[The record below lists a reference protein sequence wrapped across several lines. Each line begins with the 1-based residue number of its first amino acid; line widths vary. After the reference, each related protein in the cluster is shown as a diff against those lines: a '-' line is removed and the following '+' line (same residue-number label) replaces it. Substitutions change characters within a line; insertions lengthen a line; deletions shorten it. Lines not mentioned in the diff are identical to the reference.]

1 MNNFVVRSLTGI
13 FIVSAVIGSILI
25 HPYIFLGL
33 FALSAILLMRELE
46 GLLCENRN
54 LPLFIN
60 SVLMGT
66 GMFVLSFLYFHNNIP
81 AKWGLLLM
89 LTVLAPFLIVL
100 FRPTKNPF
108 HLVAN
113 YLLIAIYISLPL
125 FSLNVLAFAEGD
137 YNPLLLLSF
146 FILLWV
152 NDTGAYIVGVNFGKN
167 RLFERISPKKSWEG
181 FWGGLVLTV
190 VAAYVL
196 FLWVHEGSMALW
208 LITGFVVSVFA
219 TLGDLVESMLKRSAN
234 TKDSGTI
241 LPGHG
246 GVLDRFDGALFAA
259 PVMSLLFYLFAN

>member
-1 MNNFVVRSLTGI
+1 MNNFIVRSLTGA
-13 FIVSAVIGSILI
+13 FIVLAVVGSILI
-25 HPYIFLGL
+25 HPYLFLSL
-33 FALSAILLMRELE
+33 FALFAILLMRELE
-46 GLLCENRN
+46 GLLCEKRN
-54 LPLFIN
+54 LLLFIN
-60 SVLMGT
+60 SVLLGT

-81 AKWGLLLM
+81 AKWNLLLM
-89 LTVLAPFLIVL
+89 LFIFTPFLIVL
-100 FRPTKNPF
+100 FNPTKNPF
-108 HLVAN
+108 HAVAN

-125 FSLNVLAFAEGD
+125 FSLNILAFAEGD

-152 NDTGAYIVGVNFGKN
+152 NDTGAYIVGVNFGKK

-181 FWGGLVLTV
+181 FWGGLTLTI
-190 VAAYVL
+190 ATSYLL
-196 FLWVHEGSMALW
+196 FLWVHEGSLVLW
-208 LITGFVVSVFA
+208 LITGFVISVFA

-259 PVMSLLFYLFAN
+259 PVMSLLFYLFGN